1 VVDDGGSATYRLL
14 KHCLRRVSGWGRLL
28 PVDLLI
34 GQFVTD
40 FEALRTR
47 GPRHAHVCGVMP
59 HTNGLKLR
67 ASGNPGVMTDRT
79 SDEEDH
85 ADYTDDHQ
93 DEPRGGRP
101 GPADEGREGGMATR
115 EVAPDVADS
124 PDQEPPD

>member
-1 VVDDGGSATYRLL
+1 MI
-14 KHCLRRVSGWGRLL
+14 
-28 PVDLLI
+28 P
-34 GQFVTD
+34 
-40 FEALRTR
+40 
-47 GPRHAHVCGVMP
+47 P
-59 HTNGLKLR
+59 TNGLKRR

-101 GPADEGREGGMATR
+101 GPADKGREGGMATR
-115 EVAPDVADS
+115 EVAPDVADT

>member
-1 VVDDGGSATYRLL
+1 
-14 KHCLRRVSGWGRLL
+14 
-28 PVDLLI
+28 
-34 GQFVTD
+34 
-40 FEALRTR
+40 
-47 GPRHAHVCGVMP
+47 MP
-59 HTNGLKLR
+59 PTKGLKR
-67 ASGNPGVMTDRT
+67 SISGYSAVMTDRT

-101 GPADEGREGGMATR
+101 GPADKGREGGMATR